1 MIVILFWLHT
11 NNISNFNQLYLYT
24 YCLRRMHII
33 SKLWPKIIFNNFLSY
48 QIIGVYY
55 NLALN
60 FITFLKKRPLV
71 WHSKELVEV
80 QELNYGWMTLRKVI
94 TSLWACC
101 FFLNVKRNFKEYD
114 FWNHFQ
120 LGYFAIRMGTFN
132 TIYVYILGFFS
143 IYFLF

>member
-1 MIVILFWLHT
+1 MTGTEPLEDLDILTGFIHLTYTTLHLIVILFWLHT

-60 FITFLKKRPLV
+60 FITFLKRD
-71 WHSKELVEV
+71 H
-80 QELNYGWMTLRKVI
+80 
-94 TSLWACC
+94 
-101 FFLNVKRNFKEYD
+101 
-114 FWNHFQ
+114 
-120 LGYFAIRMGTFN
+120 
-132 TIYVYILGFFS
+132 
-143 IYFLF
+143 